1 MISNVNMGVLGAAMQ
16 GKVQAKQ
23 AAASKQGSDD
33 FQKTLLN
40 VSAQNMAQGVTGQVA
55 SNLVSTVSRDN
66 VNKVSADDTKTVDTA
81 NKAQTAT
88 ETANTKSTTETKN
101 EPEKESVSASPNT
114 TQTEESAGVEE
125 TAVPEKAVASDQN
138 PGEEVAEAADD
149 ALGTA
154 LLEESRRLMEML
166 SEQLDISIEDIEKAM
181 ATLGLTQAQILEPA
195 NLTMITAE
203 LTGAQD
209 MMAIVTNADLYMSV
223 QDMQDAVTTAK
234 QDLMEQF
241 SLSEEEFG
249 EELAKFG
256 ENLQMAEGDKAG
268 EKFQGETPN
277 AMFEVKTPVD
287 LTLAGKIET
296 NVEET
301 VIEAEPEVE
310 ISVEEAVISSAETGS
325 SHSDTESENNENAD
339 GSLFN
344 QIANQISSSLS
355 EVSQAAENVQS
366 YVREDAA
373 KIMEQITEFIKINV
387 REEATTM
394 ELQLHPASLGT
405 VNVMIEQAKQ
415 GNMIAKFITQNEDV
429 RAIIESQLQQLQE
442 KFNEQGVKV
451 TEVQVTVNAGGF
463 DQTLNDSQS
472 QKDDDQDA
480 QQSIRKPMRR
490 INLGDLS
497 LDAMEDIDEGD
508 LLTAEMMAINGNLVD
523 FSA

>member
-1 MISNVNMGVLGAAMQ
+1 
-16 GKVQAKQ
+16 
-23 AAASKQGSDD
+23 
-33 FQKTLLN
+33 
-40 VSAQNMAQGVTGQVA
+40 
-55 SNLVSTVSRDN
+55 
-66 VNKVSADDTKTVDTA
+66 
-81 NKAQTAT
+81 
-88 ETANTKSTTETKN
+88 
-101 EPEKESVSASPNT
+101 
-114 TQTEESAGVEE
+114 
-125 TAVPEKAVASDQN
+125 
-138 PGEEVAEAADD
+138 
-149 ALGTA
+149 
-154 LLEESRRLMEML
+154 
-166 SEQLDISIEDIEKAM
+166 
-181 ATLGLTQAQILEPA
+181 
-195 NLTMITAE
+195 
-203 LTGAQD
+203 
-209 MMAIVTNADLYMSV
+209 
-223 QDMQDAVTTAK
+223 
-234 QDLMEQF
+234 
-241 SLSEEEFG
+241 
-249 EELAKFG
+249 
-256 ENLQMAEGDKAG
+256 
-268 EKFQGETPN
+268 
-277 AMFEVKTPVD
+277 
-287 LTLAGKIET
+287 
-296 NVEET
+296 
-301 VIEAEPEVE
+301 
-310 ISVEEAVISSAETGS
+310 
-325 SHSDTESENNENAD
+325 
-339 GSLFN
+339 
-344 QIANQISSSLS
+344 
-355 EVSQAAENVQS
+355 VSQAAENVQS